1 MAHGVRLAPILVG
14 SCLYEHAREL
24 TRVQWL
30 HDPGREGALNLAE
43 QVGERDRRITQACT
57 TMVGLLPQPAAQVT
71 AGTKPGR
78 GDTVMVEQV
87 PVSAQPGALHGV
99 PEPPAGYVTRDE
111 LTALTAAIADVD
123 SGARGRDRAGGVVR
137 VARPGR
143 YR

>member
-1 MAHGVRLAPILVG
+1 LPALMAHGVRLAPILVG

-71 AGTKPGR
+71 AGSKPGP
-78 GDTVMVEQV
+78 GDTVMVESRCRSR
-87 PVSAQPGALHGV
+87 PS
-99 PEPPAGYVTRDE
+99 
-111 LTALTAAIADVD
+111 
-123 SGARGRDRAGGVVR
+123 RAHCTGFR
-137 VARPGR
+137 SRRQAM
-143 YR
+143 